1 MDYTIWIN
9 KRKRILHSS
18 KYLWGESLE
27 VRSSDSI
34 RAEYLSASLRLSSS
48 CDSIRFDSDPIHRI
62 SNKAKQKSGY
72 ERCVMWWKWV
82 PGHGAWR
89 MRCVEC
95 RRFPRRAISLHRRSP
110 LLSFLYGLGAI
121 GSDLSD
127 RSVTT
132 KVWGC
137 GFKPS
142 TVELNLRR
150 RLLTRVSSSYII
162 KNHDEWM
169 WWTRKKKGLHSTTEL
184 HVKCKISDLIVFFY
198 QSDLLVGWHMLLS
211 NCLNT
216 KKLH

>member
-9 KRKRILHSS
+9 KRKIILHSS

-137 GFKPS
+137 LGLWFQTFNSWIESQEK
-142 TVELNLRR
+142 
-150 RLLTRVSSSYII
+150 II
-162 KNHDEWM
+162 DACIIIIHNKKSRWM
-169 WWTRKKKGLHSTTEL
+169 NVMNSKKKGLHSTTEL
-184 HVKCKISDLIVFFY
+184 HVKCKISDLIVFF
-198 QSDLLVGWHMLLS
+198 L
-211 NCLNT
+211 T
-216 KKLH
+216 KAIY